1 VRSGGDQPLKG
12 GGGIVELH
20 YEPFREGIS
29 RVVGSNEGCVL
40 QPFQKQKGAMGGVV
54 LRKRGRRSVGFVLRK
69 KKAGWGRLGRSGG

>member
-29 RVVGSNEGCVL
+29 RVVGSNEG
-40 QPFQKQKGAMGGVV
+40 
-54 LRKRGRRSVGFVLRK
+54 
-69 KKAGWGRLGRSGG
+69 